1 MSFSVLVIPEDPE
14 QNGYILRPL
23 VRAIMQDVD
32 RSAAKVKLLTSPRV
46 QGYDQAMK
54 SLRGEDLEVYG
65 FMDLWLFLPD
75 ADKANDDAMRAVET
89 HVAAKGITL
98 LCCAAQP
105 EVEIYASAAFR
116 NDIREPWEEVRH
128 HPRMREEVFAPL
140 LARHG
145 DARRRSKGRDRMIE
159 RSLKNLPLLYR
170 LCPELRHLRDRI
182 AAHLEET

>member
-1 MSFSVLVIPEDPE
+1 MSFTVLVIPEDPE

-32 RSAAKVKLLTSPRV
+32 RPAAKVTLLTSPRL

-54 SLRGEDLEVYG
+54 SLRGEELEVYG
-65 FMDLWLFLPD
+65 FMDLWLFFPD
-75 ADKANDDAMRAVET
+75 ADKASSDAMRSVET
-89 HVAAKGITL
+89 HVALKGVTL

-116 NDIREPWEEVRH
+116 DDIPETWEEVRH
-128 HPRMREEVFAPL
+128 HPRMKEEVFAPL

-145 DARRRSKGRDRMIE
+145 YARRRSKGRDRMIN
-159 RSLKNLPLLYR
+159 RSLRNLPLLYR
-170 LCPELRHLRDRI
+170 LCPELQQLRDRI
-182 AAHLEET
+182 AAHLEED

>member
-32 RSAAKVKLLTSPRV
+32 RPSAKVKLLTNPRV

-54 SLRGEDLEVYG
+54 SLRSEEFEVYG
-65 FMDLWLFLPD
+65 FMDLWLFFPD
-75 ADKANDDAMRAVET
+75 ADTANDDAMRAVEA

-98 LCCAAQP
+98 LCCVAQP

-116 NDIREPWEEVRH
+116 DDIREPWEKVRR
-128 HPRMREEVFAPL
+128 HPRMREEVFTPL

-145 DARRRSKGRDRMIE
+145 DARLRSKGRDRMIN

-182 AAHLEET
+182 AAHIEET

>member
-1 MSFSVLVIPEDPE
+1 MSFTVLVIPEDPE

-32 RSAAKVKLLTSPRV
+32 RPAAKVKLLTSPRV

-54 SLRGEDLEVYG
+54 SLRGEELEVYD

-75 ADKANDDAMRAVET
+75 ADKANDDAMRAVEAR
-89 HVAAKGITL
+89 VAEKGITL

-105 EVEIYASAAFR
+105 EVEIYASVAFR
-116 NDIREPWEEVRH
+116 GDIPETWEDVRR
-128 HPRMREEVFAPL
+128 HPRMKEEVFAPL

-145 DARRRSKGRDRMIE
+145 DARRRSKRRDRMINQ
-159 RSLKNLPLLYR
+159 SLKNLPSLYR

-182 AAHLEET
+182 AAHLQEN